1 MNSETACRTIDAE
14 IWKLYKHFNIADNFP
29 VIECANFI
37 YDNLKPAISHESI
50 LERLQTIHT
59 YRRQLKFLMET
70 PQVKQRSPEWFEMRT
85 ERLTASSTAQAI
97 GKGKFGNRNQLLQSK
112 AFPENETWTA
122 QTSGPMY
129 HGTMLEAMTSR
140 CYSQRNNDMVIHDFG
155 MIKHPDL
162 YCYGASPD
170 GITELG
176 IMIEIKTPYRR
187 VVDGKIPEEYMLQM
201 QGQMAACGFK
211 ECEFVDCKIDIIQ
224 TESAY
229 TTLIDANLNVDHGI
243 IIEHRDE
250 KGNPIFEYS
259 PEYLTPTGCIQ
270 WKKDYQ
276 QKMLENKD
284 TRFTKITYWKLH
296 KIIATHV
303 NFNQEL
309 WDNLVPQIK
318 QFWEDVLTLRK
329 NPPAVV
335 STKKTTSKSSGT
347 KNNEASSYNFIDSD
361 ED

>member
-1 MNSETACRTIDAE
+1 
-14 IWKLYKHFNIADNFP
+14 
-29 VIECANFI
+29 
-37 YDNLKPAISHESI
+37 
-50 LERLQTIHT
+50 
-59 YRRQLKFLMET
+59 
-70 PQVKQRSPEWFEMRT
+70 
-85 ERLTASSTAQAI
+85 
-97 GKGKFGNRNQLLQSK
+97 
-112 AFPENETWTA
+112 
-122 QTSGPMY
+122 
-129 HGTMLEAMTSR
+129 
-140 CYSQRNNDMVIHDFG
+140 
-155 MIKHPDL
+155 
-162 YCYGASPD
+162 
-170 GITELG
+170 
-176 IMIEIKTPYRR
+176 
-187 VVDGKIPEEYMLQM
+187 M